1 MKPENAASILLLPN
15 TPRELNRAVLQLA
28 KSDALMR
35 SVIQQIGPCHLAV
48 SKPRTPFQS
57 LVRAIAHQQLH
68 GRAAQTILQ
77 RFAALAKSGSFP
89 TATEVL
95 QLGEAPLRA
104 VGLSQAKTLA
114 VLDLAGYVVRRE
126 IPSWQRMKSMSDED
140 IIASLSRVRGIGR
153 WTVEM
158 VLIFQLGRA
167 DVLALDDYG
176 VRNGLRKALGDE
188 APPDK
193 RTLAKMGE
201 AWRPWRSI
209 ACWYLWRMSER

>member
-1 MKPENAASILLLPN
+1 
-15 TPRELNRAVLQLA
+15 
-28 KSDALMR
+28 MR

-89 TATEVL
+89 TASEVL
-95 QLGEAPLRA
+95 QLGKAPLRA

-114 VLDLAGYVVRRE
+114 VLDLADYVVRRE
-126 IPSWQRMKSMSDED
+126 IPSWQRMKNMSDED

-167 DVLALDDYG
+167 DVLALDDDG

-188 APPDK
+188 ALPDK
-193 RTLAKMGE
+193 RTLAQMGE

>member
-1 MKPENAASILLLPN
+1 MKPENAAPILLLPN

-35 SVIQQIGPCHLAV
+35 SVIQQIGPCQLTVA
-48 SKPRTPFQS
+48 KPRTPFQS

-89 TATEVL
+89 TPTEVL

-188 APPDK
+188 ALPDK
-193 RTLAKMGE
+193 RTLAQIGE